1 VCVALMLPSSCIF
14 TPPVLKQNKT
24 VTMYKSTAALCFV
37 LFAGQ
42 AMALETEL
50 SDDQGSGKLYFTGP
64 GYTINLIPQAILL
77 GLLSF
82 LAVYF
87 LGLDLFGGAATAPA
101 TGYGAPAV
109 GYGAPEPSY
118 SAPAASYD
126 APAPAY
132 SAAGRYYDTY
142 DNTQAG
148 AYEEAARKKRSSF

>member
-1 VCVALMLPSSCIF
+1 MS
-14 TPPVLKQNKT
+14 
-24 VTMYKSTAALCFV
+24 KSIAALCFV

-42 AMALETEL
+42 AFAVEVADVAEKEE
-50 SDDQGSGKLYFTGP
+50 GRLYFTGP

-87 LGLDLFGGAATAPA
+87 LGIDLFGAGATASGVS
-101 TGYGAPAV
+101 GYD
-109 GYGAPEPSY
+109 APEPSYSPPAPSY

-126 APAPAY
+126 APAASY

-142 DNTQAG
+142 NQEQAQ
-148 AYEEAARKKRSSF
+148 YEEARKKRSAF

>member
-1 VCVALMLPSSCIF
+1 
-14 TPPVLKQNKT
+14 
-24 VTMYKSTAALCFV
+24 MYKSTAALCFV

-87 LGLDLFGGAATAPA
+87 LGLDLFGTTGA
-101 TGYGAPAV
+101 TGATGST
-109 GYGAPEPSY
+109 YGAPEPTYGAPAQY

-126 APAPAY
+126 APAASY

-148 AYEEAARKKRSSF
+148 AYEETARKKRSSF